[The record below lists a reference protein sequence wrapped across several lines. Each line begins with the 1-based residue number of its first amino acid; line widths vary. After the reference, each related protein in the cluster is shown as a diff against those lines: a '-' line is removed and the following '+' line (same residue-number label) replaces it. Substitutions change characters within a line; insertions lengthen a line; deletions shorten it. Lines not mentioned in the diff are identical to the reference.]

1 MARAK
6 YLVRA
11 AVIAA
16 IYAGVTYLL
25 KPISYGPVQIRISEA
40 LTLLPILE
48 SCAVLGL
55 FVGCLVANILG
66 GLGPWD
72 IYGGSLITL
81 IAAYVT
87 SKMKNPILGS
97 IPPILFNAF
106 GVSYYL
112 SMIYNLPYWPTVL
125 YIGVGQSISI
135 LGVGIPLFYAIKRA
149 GLITFFEKN
158 K

>member
-1 MARAK
+1 MNQAK
-6 YLVRA
+6 YLARA
-11 AVIAA
+11 SAIAA

-40 LTLLPILE
+40 LTLLPILDK
-48 SCAVLGL
+48 CAIPGL
-55 FVGCLVANILG
+55 FIGCLVANILG

-81 IAAYVT
+81 MAAYVT

-97 IPPILFNAF
+97 IPPILINAF

-125 YIGVGQSISI
+125 YIGIGQTLSIM
-135 LGVGIPLFYAIKRA
+135 GVGVPLFFAIKRA
-149 GLITFFEKN
+149 GFIKLFEKN